1 MTIQD
6 RRRSRMRNGL
16 GLVGTMLMT
25 AGIAAIL
32 FAWWGVAHTGYVWEQ
47 MPYVVSGG
55 VLGLG
60 LIGVGG
66 FLYFGSWLTK
76 LVEEQRQATQALR
89 RLLEDRDRDPDPERT
104 AVL

>member
-1 MTIQD
+1 MTIHD

-16 GLVGTMLMT
+16 GLIGTMLMT

-47 MPYVVSGG
+47 IPYVVSGG
-55 VLGLG
+55 MLGLG

-76 LVEEQRQATQALR
+76 LVEEQRQTAHML
-89 RLLEDRDRDPDPERT
+89 RLLLEER
-104 AVL
+104 VEERVNR

>member
-1 MTIQD
+1 MTIHD

-16 GLVGTMLMT
+16 GLIGTMLMT

-32 FAWWGVAHTGYVWEQ
+32 FAWWGVAHTGYTFEQ
-47 MPYVVSGG
+47 IPYVVSGG
-55 VLGLG
+55 MLGLG

-76 LVEEQRQATQALR
+76 LVEEQRQTAHML
-89 RLLEDRDRDPDPERT
+89 RLLLEER
-104 AVL
+104 VEERVNR

>member
-6 RRRSRMRNGL
+6 RRRARARGVL
-16 GLVGTMLMT
+16 GLVGTALMT

-47 MPYVVSGG
+47 IPYVVSGG

-60 LIGVGG
+60 LTGVGG
-66 FLYFGSWLTK
+66 FLYFGSWLTR
-76 LVEEQRQATQALR
+76 LVEEQRQTTYALLQ
-89 RLLEDRDRDPDPERT
+89 LLEERDQT
-104 AVL
+104 

>member
-6 RRRSRMRNGL
+6 RRRARMRSGL

-47 MPYVVSGG
+47 IPYVVSGG
-55 VLGLG
+55 MLGLG

-76 LVEEQRQATQALR
+76 LVEEQRQTAHML
-89 RLLEDRDRDPDPERT
+89 RLLLEER
-104 AVL
+104 VEERVNR

>member
-1 MTIQD
+1 MTMQD
-6 RRRSRMRNGL
+6 RRRARMRSGL

-47 MPYVVSGG
+47 IPYVVSGG
-55 VLGLG
+55 MLGVG

-76 LVEEQRQATQALR
+76 LLEEQRQTTYALLQ
-89 RLLEDRDRDPDPERT
+89 LLDEQRSAER
-104 AVL
+104 VDSL

>member
-1 MTIQD
+1 MTIHD

-16 GLVGTMLMT
+16 GLIGTMLMT

-32 FAWWGVAHTGYVWEQ
+32 FAWWGVAHTGYTFEQ
-47 MPYVVSGG
+47 IPYVVSGG
-55 VLGLG
+55 MLGLG

-76 LVEEQRQATQALR
+76 LIEEQRQTAHML
-89 RLLEDRDRDPDPERT
+89 RLLLEER
-104 AVL
+104 VEERVNR

>member
-6 RRRSRMRNGL
+6 RRRARMRSGL
-16 GLVGTMLMT
+16 GLAGTMLMT

-32 FAWWGVAHTGYVWEQ
+32 FAWWGVAHTGYTFEQ
-47 MPYVVSGG
+47 IPYVVSGG
-55 VLGLG
+55 ILGVG

-76 LVEEQRQATQALR
+76 LLEEQRQTTYALLQ
-89 RLLEDRDRDPDPERT
+89 LLEERDRERVERT
-104 AVL
+104 SVL